1 MIYIVYFFLTSW
13 SIHHTGNQC
22 SDIQVF
28 PVTDTLTYELPSLQ
42 AARNVFCTQLQNI
55 GTMGGEGKVLTG
67 IKLDSNLVQP

>member
-13 SIHHTGNQC
+13 IIQTTGPEC
-22 SDIQVF
+22 SDIQVV
-28 PVTDTLTYELPSLQ
+28 PVTDTLTYELPTRE
-42 AARNVFCTQLQNI
+42 AARNVFCTQIHNI